1 MKYGSINMVYMSSTE
16 SSCSGVRCFYCWYF
30 MVEQKSTLTD
40 EMTTEIFRQ
49 SDMSCLEDHNS
60 MKRESILTK

>member
-1 MKYGSINMVYMSSTE
+1 MERVAL
-16 SSCSGVRCFYCWYF
+16 YCWYF

-40 EMTTEIFRQ
+40 EMTKEIFRQ